1 MESYLLPIMVC
12 IPIMAMLLVFFS
24 TNKNEKYISSIAI
37 FSSVIHAILT
47 FTLIFLWLLNNRKFI
62 LFHGIDLYNT
72 GDTHFSIDFYFDR
85 VSAFFLAV
93 SSFLVLIVN
102 IFSKYYMHRERGY
115 KRFYDNI
122 LFFFAGINIIIFS
135 GNFETLFIGW
145 EIIGVTSFF
154 LISFY
159 RDRYLPVK
167 NALKVVS
174 LYRLADILLLLVV
187 WLSHHYFG
195 RSIHFSEFL
204 QPSFLSNTVSEHHNL
219 IYIITFMCLLV
230 AAIKS
235 AQFPFSSWLPRAM
248 EGPSTSSAIFYGALS
263 VHIGIFLML
272 RCYPLYENSIGFQS
286 IIIVF
291 SVFTA
296 IISTLIARV
305 QSSVKTQIAY
315 SSIAQISVIFIEIS
329 LGWHT
334 LAFIHFVCNA
344 SLRCYQLLV
353 SPSVLSYLI
362 HDQFFHFIPPQHNF
376 GDSMMG
382 RMRKSFFILSI
393 KEWNIDKFHYYFL
406 WKPLKDAGNI
416 IAYVPLKVM
425 MAVGMLG
432 FALGLYFVYHPSL
445 LPVSLYSIMP
455 ELAAAMALILILRA
469 FVYRGHVVNAWMLI
483 VFSQLFTSISIGM
496 NEQFDFF
503 QVHIFL
509 SGIFMSSILG
519 LFIIYRMHKAKE
531 HLYLSK
537 FHGHAYEYPR
547 VAFLFV
553 IACLGLAGF
562 PITPAFIG
570 EDLLLGHIKESQI
583 LLTVL
588 IAVTLLLDGLVVF
601 RLYARIFL
609 GPHEK
614 GYHETAFRS
623 S

>member
-1 MESYLLPIMVC
+1 MESYILPILVC
-12 IPIMAMLLVFFS
+12 IPIVAMLLIFFS
-24 TNKNEKYISSIAI
+24 SNKKEKYISGVSI
-37 FSSVIHAILT
+37 FSSVLHAMLT
-47 FTLIFLWLLNNRKFI
+47 MSLIIIWVFNGRKFM

-72 GDTHFSIDFYFDR
+72 GETHFSIDFYFDR

-93 SSFLVLIVN
+93 STFLVLIVN
-102 IFSKYYMHRERGY
+102 VFSKYYMHRERGY

-122 LFFFAGINIIIFS
+122 LFFFAGINIIILS

-167 NALKVVS
+167 NALKVIS

-195 RSIHFSEFL
+195 RSIHFSEFT
-204 QPSFLSNTVSEHHNL
+204 QATFIQNTVSEHPNMV
-219 IYIITFMCLLV
+219 YVITFMCLLV

-272 RCYPLYENSIGFQS
+272 RCYPMYGDSFAFKL
-286 IIIVF
+286 IIIGL

-296 IISTLIARV
+296 VISTLIARV

-315 SSIAQISVIFIEIS
+315 SSIAQISVIFIEIA

-334 LAFIHFVCNA
+334 LAFIHFISNA
-344 SLRCYQLLV
+344 FLRCYQLLV

-362 HDQFFHFIPPQHNF
+362 HDQFFHFIPPQHRF
-376 GDSMMG
+376 DDSFIG
-382 RMRKSFFILSI
+382 RIRKSIFILSI
-393 KEWNIDKFHYYFL
+393 KEWNIDKIHYHFL
-406 WKPLKDAGNI
+406 WKPLKDMGRI
-416 IAYVPLKVM
+416 IAIIPMKIVM
-425 MAVGMLG
+425 TVSILC
-432 FALGLYFVYHPSL
+432 FTLGLYYVYHKSL
-445 LPVSLYSIMP
+445 LPVPLYRIMP
-455 ELAAAMALILILRA
+455 ELAAGMSLMLILRA
-469 FVYRGHVVNAWMLI
+469 FVSRSHVVNAWVLI
-483 VFSQLFTSISIGM
+483 VFSQLFTTISIGM
-496 NEQFDFF
+496 NEQFDFV
-503 QVHIFL
+503 QVHLFL
-509 SGIFMSSILG
+509 SGVLLSSLLG
-519 LFIIYRMHKAKE
+519 LFMIYRMHRNRE
-531 HLYLSK
+531 NLTLDK

-547 VAFLFV
+547 VAFVFV
-553 IACLGLAGF
+553 LACLGLAGF

-570 EDLLLGHIKESQI
+570 EDLLLGHIRESQI
-583 LLTVL
+583 LLSLL
-588 IAVTLLLDGLVVF
+588 IAFTLLLDGLVVF
-601 RLYARIFL
+601 RIYSRIFL